1 METNRFEKY
10 IARKL
15 KEREIYPSADAW
27 DRIAEK
33 LETSPELKKK
43 RYFWY
48 GIAAGF
54 VGLLLVSIFFLKKD
68 DTLEDSKIKIVNTP
82 NGNIQLENKE
92 KEAIIDKKGSLT
104 LEGNKGNL
112 DISNGKKNPIVK
124 RLDLAKPDLDKNF
137 GVDTNISQQARE
149 VLEDKDLD
157 SKQEAIMDEKIAEVL
172 ARVNLLETADKSS
185 LSDIEVDS
193 LLRNA
198 QRELL
203 ADRIFIGKGSV
214 DATVLLNEVE
224 EELDQTFR
232 SQIFETLK
240 NGFLRAR
247 TAVAD
252 RNN

>member
-10 IARKL
+10 IAKKL
-15 KEREIYPSADAW
+15 KEREISPSADAW

-33 LETSPELKKK
+33 LETSPVPKKK

-48 GIAAGF
+48 GIAASF
-54 VGLLLVSIFFLKKD
+54 VGLLLISIFFLKKD
-68 DTLEDSKIKIVNTP
+68 DTLENSKIKIVNTP

-92 KEAIIDKKGSLT
+92 KEAIIDKEGSLT
-104 LEGNKGNL
+104 LEG
-112 DISNGKKNPIVK
+112 KKDPIVK

-137 GVDTNISQQARE
+137 GVDTNIAQQARE

-172 ARVNLLETADKSS
+172 ARVNLLETGDKSS

-203 ADRIFIGKGSV
+203 ADRIFVGKGSV
-214 DATVLLNEVE
+214 DATALLNEVE